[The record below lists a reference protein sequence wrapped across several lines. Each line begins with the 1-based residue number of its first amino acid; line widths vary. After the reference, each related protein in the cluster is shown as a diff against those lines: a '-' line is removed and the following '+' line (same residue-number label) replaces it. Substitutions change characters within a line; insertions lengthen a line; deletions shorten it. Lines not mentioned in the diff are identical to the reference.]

1 MDQIKLGKF
10 IANVRT
16 ERGITQDELAEKI
29 GVSSG
34 KVVSKWECGNTM
46 PDFETLIEISKV
58 LKVTLYELSI
68 CKKIDNPTLIDK
80 TKNKFY
86 SYRQLLRENIKNKIL
101 IISSIILGLIFGFAT
116 IFMINNYKTIEIYDI
131 RYSPQETKFRIKGNI
146 FIAKDYAIFNLIKIN
161 TIDDNIEYLNNDASN
176 IQYEILDNKSQR
188 ILSYT
193 KTNQEDINNEM
204 TLSEIIKTSSFSL
217 KIKKEM
223 IPKDPNLKLKIA
235 YNDERNLPKE
245 IIINFKIDKIFENTL

>member
-116 IFMINNYKTIEIYDI
+116 IFMINNYKT
-131 RYSPQETKFRIKGNI
+131 R
-146 FIAKDYAIFNLIKIN
+146 AI
-161 TIDDNIEYLNNDASN
+161 D
-176 IQYEILDNKSQR
+176 
-188 ILSYT
+188 
-193 KTNQEDINNEM
+193 
-204 TLSEIIKTSSFSL
+204 
-217 KIKKEM
+217 
-223 IPKDPNLKLKIA
+223 
-235 YNDERNLPKE
+235 
-245 IIINFKIDKIFENTL
+245 